1 MNQQGCF
8 YEIKKEITF
17 ACSSNEKT
25 KLNLKIDSH
34 GKNIILY
41 AKAGTTWENTSTWI
55 TDPLRITG
63 SAKNFVG
70 NYSFEITDSLDTIVL
85 GAIPFTT
92 QSLKDVSADFSIQY
106 WAECV
111 IDETV
116 VVEEATIE
124 APPKNVILEEGA
136 TTPDDETMEEA

>member
-1 MNQQGCF
+1 
-8 YEIKKEITF
+8 
-17 ACSSNEKT
+17 
-25 KLNLKIDSH
+25 
-34 GKNIILY
+34 LY

-116 VVEEATIE
+116 VVEEETIE
-124 APPKNVILEEGA
+124 APPKNVILDEEATTEEGA

>member
-17 ACSSNEKT
+17 ACSNNEKT

>member
-116 VVEEATIE
+116 VVEEETIE
-124 APPKNVILEEGA
+124 APPKNVILEEEA
-136 TTPDDETMEEA
+136 TTEEGTT